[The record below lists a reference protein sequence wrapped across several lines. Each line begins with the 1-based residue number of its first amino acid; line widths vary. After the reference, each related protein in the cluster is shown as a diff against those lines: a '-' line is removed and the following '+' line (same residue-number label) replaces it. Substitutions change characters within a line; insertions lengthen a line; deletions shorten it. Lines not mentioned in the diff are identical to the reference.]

1 MAKPNYS
8 VNQFPVSI
16 ILSWVISN
24 EIAIPEI
31 QRPFVWNSIK
41 VRDFIDSLYRGYPVG
56 YLIVW
61 RNPNVRL
68 KDGSISAG
76 KKILIDGQQRV
87 SALMAALLGREI
99 VDKDYRKKRIYIAFH
114 PEKEIFDVTDASI
127 RRDRSWIPDIA
138 EIFSP
143 NFRMLHLLKDYCAQN
158 EGVDE
163 DFIHDRIESLQ
174 GIVNNSI
181 GLIELNSDLS
191 IDAVTDIFIRINSQ
205 GVELNQADFAMSKI
219 ASDEV
224 HNGNIL
230 RKAIDYFCHL
240 AVDPSF
246 YNQLREVDQE
256 FVQTE
261 YFNKM
266 AWLKDE
272 IDDLYDPSYS
282 DMLRTVFTYEFKR
295 GKLQDL
301 VALLSGRNF
310 ETQTYEESIVEDS
323 FRKLDEGIKTFINE
337 NNFKK
342 FLLILRSAGFIS
354 SSLITSQNLVNFTY
368 ALYLT
373 LKEASINPAK
383 IESLVR
389 KWFVFSALTGRYS
402 ESPETRFDY
411 DIRNITQGNPEEYI
425 QRAIEAE
432 LAENFWEL
440 SLPQQMNTSSANS
453 PYFNVF
459 LAAQVK
465 NNDKGFLSKD
475 ILVKDLIELKGD
487 VHHVFPKEY
496 LKQHGYNRGI
506 YNQIANYV
514 MVQNEINIEISSKPP
529 SLYLKEILEQCRSG
543 QLKYGG
549 IDSEEELMKN
559 LESHCIPTEIFDM
572 DYSNYNEF
580 LEKRRRLMAKKI
592 QTYFSQL

>member
-41 VRDFIDSLYRGYPVG
+41 VRDFVDSLYRGYPVG

-158 EGVDE
+158 EGADE

-354 SSLITSQNLVNFTY
+354 PSLITSQNLVNFTY

-459 LAAQVK
+459 LAVQVK

-529 SLYLKEILEQCRSG
+529 SVYLKEILEQCRSG

>member
-41 VRDFIDSLYRGYPVG
+41 VRDFVDSLYRGYPVG

-143 NFRMLHLLKDYCAQN
+143 NFRMLHLLKDYCEQN
-158 EGVDE
+158 EGADE

-354 SSLITSQNLVNFTY
+354 PSLITSQNLVNFTY

-402 ESPETRFDY
+402 ESPESRFDY
-411 DIRNITQGNPEEYI
+411 DIRNITQGNSEEYI

-496 LKQHGYNRGI
+496 LKKYGYNRGI

-514 MVQNEINIEISSKPP
+514 MVQNEINIEIGSKPP
-529 SLYLKEILEQCRSG
+529 SVYLKEILEQCRSG

-580 LEKRRRLMAKKI
+580 LEQRRRLMAKKI

>member
-41 VRDFIDSLYRGYPVG
+41 VRDFVDSLYRGYPVG

-158 EGVDE
+158 EGADE

-354 SSLITSQNLVNFTY
+354 PSLITSQNLVNFTY

-402 ESPETRFDY
+402 ESPESRFDY
-411 DIRNITQGNPEEYI
+411 DIRNITQGNSEEYI

-529 SLYLKEILEQCRSG
+529 SVYLKEILEQCRSG

>member
-41 VRDFIDSLYRGYPVG
+41 VRDFVDSLYRGYPVG

-143 NFRMLHLLKDYCAQN
+143 NFRMLHLLKDYCEQN
-158 EGVDE
+158 EGADE

-181 GLIELNSDLS
+181 GLIELNSDLD

-219 ASDEV
+219 AADEV

-354 SSLITSQNLVNFTY
+354 PSLITSQNLVNFTY

-459 LAAQVK
+459 LAVQVK

-529 SLYLKEILEQCRSG
+529 SVYLKEILEQCRSG

>member
-41 VRDFIDSLYRGYPVG
+41 VRDFVDSLYRGYPVG

-219 ASDEV
+219 AADEV

-310 ETQTYEESIVEDS
+310 ETHTYEESIVEDS
-323 FRKLDEGIKTFINE
+323 FRKLDEGIKVFINE

-354 SSLITSQNLVNFTY
+354 PSLITSKNLVNFTY

-402 ESPETRFDY
+402 ESPESQFDY

-514 MVQNEINIEISSKPP
+514 MVQNEINIEIGSKPP
-529 SLYLKEILEQCRSG
+529 SVYLKEILEQCRSG